1 MEDTS
6 TRPNGIPEW
15 NFDFTV
21 LQVKALATGRTED
34 LDKAIESCR
43 EIAKRGEGFA
53 ENVILF
59 AGATGRLDDAYRVLD
74 AYYFDRGFTI
84 ADQRWSTEQGIYGNR
99 RERDTHFLFHPSLAG
114 VRRDPRF
121 PALTKAIGLDDYW
134 RASGTRPDYLA

>member
-1 MEDTS
+1 
-6 TRPNGIPEW
+6 
-15 NFDFTV
+15 
-21 LQVKALATGRTED
+21 
-34 LDKAIESCR
+34 
-43 EIAKRGEGFA
+43 
-53 ENVILF
+53 
-59 AGATGRLDDAYRVLD
+59 LDDAYRVLD

-121 PALTKAIGLDDYW
+121 PALTKAIRLDDYW